1 MSNET
6 NARSKGGTMYRI
18 KEYREKLGISQYE
31 LARRAGLKSKDT
43 VCRLE
48 NNEDVDVTG
57 KNLLAIARALGVTAE
72 ELYGTGDD

>member
-6 NARSKGGTMYRI
+6 NERSKGGTMYRI

>member
-1 MSNET
+1 
-6 NARSKGGTMYRI
+6 MYRI
-18 KEYREKLGISQYE
+18 KEYREKLGISQCE

-57 KNLLAIARALGVTAE
+57 KNLLAIARALGLTAE
-72 ELYGTGDD
+72 ELYGTSDD

>member
-1 MSNET
+1 MWQT
-6 NARSKGGTMYRI
+6 YR
-18 KEYREKLGISQYE
+18 KSTQLRAFTLSYTQYE
-31 LARRAGLKSKDT
+31 LAKRAGLKSKDT

-57 KNLLAIARALGVTAE
+57 KNLLAIAMALGVTAE

>member
-1 MSNET
+1 
-6 NARSKGGTMYRI
+6 MYRI

-31 LARRAGLKSKDT
+31 LARRAGLKSRDT
-43 VCRLE
+43 VYRLE